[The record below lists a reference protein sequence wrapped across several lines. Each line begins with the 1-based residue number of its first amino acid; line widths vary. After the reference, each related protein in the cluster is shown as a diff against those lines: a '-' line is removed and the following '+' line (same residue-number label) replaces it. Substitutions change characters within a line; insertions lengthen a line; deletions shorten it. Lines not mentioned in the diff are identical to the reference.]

1 LKPRCHFEI
10 MLNCDNFSN
19 IHILLAL
26 DLSILLCIY
35 VCMIIA
41 FVNFQEIKEIS
52 IYLLFNWII
61 YDIYIW
67 YKNNT
72 VNNAKQE

>member
-1 LKPRCHFEI
+1 
-10 MLNCDNFSN
+10 
-19 IHILLAL
+19 
-26 DLSILLCIY
+26 
-35 VCMIIA
+35 MIIA